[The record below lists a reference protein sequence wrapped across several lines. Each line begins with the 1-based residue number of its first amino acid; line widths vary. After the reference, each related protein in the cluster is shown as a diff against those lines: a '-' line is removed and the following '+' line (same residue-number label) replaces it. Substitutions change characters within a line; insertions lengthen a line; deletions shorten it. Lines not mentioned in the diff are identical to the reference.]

1 MIQADAKERLPLPA
15 GANPAQ
21 EAAHYKK
28 YLKRE
33 THRLK
38 MRHRAGGGGRA
49 ICQARSLVMDLLF
62 SHIIE
67 ALLAAVPG
75 ESGPKGMHFALVAI
89 GGYGRGELNPHSD
102 IDIMFLYGG
111 GSSSRSSSA
120 RPPVIEL
127 FVGGLLW
134 DVGLRVGHSVR
145 TVADCVRAAN
155 SDMQSKTSLI
165 EARLICGDRSL
176 FEKMQE
182 IVLAKCVK
190 GHENEYIEA
199 RIQDQAERRTRF
211 GNSACMQE
219 PNIKNGCGGL
229 RDYQNLLW
237 MAFFKYRS
245 RTLADLQ
252 ARDLISA
259 QQAKD
264 LDTAYDFL
272 LRVRNELHY
281 HLDRAVDTLS
291 RSVLPA
297 IARNLGYTERS
308 PSRRIECF
316 MRDYYLHSRNI
327 FFITRTLEQRL
338 ALLPQPKRL
347 PTLRQFLRQRRQTA
361 SYVLD
366 GFKFVDGQI
375 HAASDQILKDR
386 PQRLMRAFLYAQQ
399 RGLTLHPDLA
409 QLIHNRLEMVN
420 PQFRRD
426 SGVREAFLQIL
437 NRRGNVAPT
446 LRAMHEVGFLGRYLP
461 PFGKLT
467 CLVQHEFYHQ
477 YTTDEHTLVCLEKLD
492 QVWGSQQPLL
502 GPYAELFQ
510 KIERPFVLYLA
521 LLLHDAGKGGK
532 REKHA
537 EAGAKIAA
545 NVAGRLGLDAA
556 ATATLCHL
564 VRLHLAMLQ
573 TSQRRDL
580 DDPGEIRAFAAQVG
594 NVETLNGLTLL
605 SLADSMGTSDQLW
618 NGFKD
623 TLLWSLHHKTRNLL
637 TGGAEFIRAEAKQRE
652 SLAAEVREL
661 LPDTVL
667 KDEIH
672 AHFSKLPTRYFQLRT
687 PREIAADIVLVH
699 QFVRRQLSES
709 KEPLAPVTAWHHEE
723 DRGYSQVKICTWDRH
738 GLFSKISGALTG
750 AGLNIL
756 SAEIFTREDSIV
768 LDTFLVTDAVTG
780 VLANREERERFDHI
794 LKEALVGELD
804 LATLIRQRKPA
815 RLPSH
820 YHEGERMPT
829 VIRFDN
835 QTSDARTI
843 IDIETEDRMG
853 LLYAISEVFTELAID
868 IAIAKICT
876 EKGAATDTFYVSET
890 NGKKVLQTPRQELIR
905 ARLRGAIH
913 KLDERGGQAVAGA
926 KRVHE
931 LDQRDLRL
939 S

>member
-1 MIQADAKERLPLPA
+1 MIQADAKARLPLAA
-15 GANPAQ
+15 GADPAQ
-21 EAAHYKK
+21 EAAHYKR

-49 ICQARSLVMDLLF
+49 VCQARSLVMDLLF

-67 ALLAAVPG
+67 ALSAAIPRG
-75 ESGPKGMHFALVAI
+75 GSPKGSRFALVAI

-102 IDIMFLYGG
+102 IDIMFLHEGG
-111 GSSSRSSSA
+111 HSSRSNSA

-127 FVGGLLW
+127 LTGGLLW
-134 DVGLRVGHSVR
+134 DIGLRVGHSVR
-145 TVADCVRAAN
+145 TIADCVRVAN
-155 SDMQSKTSLI
+155 TDVQSKTSLI
-165 EARLICGDRSL
+165 EARLICGDKRL

-182 IVLAKCVK
+182 TVLAKCVK

-199 RIQDQAERRTRF
+199 RIQDQSERRTKF
-211 GNSACMQE
+211 GNSASMQE

-259 QQAKD
+259 QQAKE

-281 HLDRAVDTLS
+281 HLNRAVDALS
-291 RSVLPA
+291 RSILPA
-297 IARNLGYTERS
+297 IAHNLGYTERS

-327 FFITRTLEQRL
+327 YFITRTLEQRL

-347 PTLRQFLRQRRQTA
+347 PTLRQFLRQRRQLA

-375 HAASDQILKDR
+375 HAASDRIFKDK
-386 PQRLMRAFLYAQQ
+386 PQRLIRAFLYAQQ

-409 QLIHNRLEMVN
+409 QLIHNRLEMVD

-426 SGVREAFLQIL
+426 PGVREAFLQIL
-437 NRRGNVAPT
+437 NQRGNVAPT
-446 LRAMHEVGFLGRYLP
+446 MRAMHEVGFLGRYLP
-461 PFGKLT
+461 AFGKLT

-477 YTTDEHTLVCLEKLD
+477 YTTDEHTLVCIEKLD
-492 QVWGSQQPLL
+492 QVWSSQQPLL
-502 GPYAELFQ
+502 APYAELFQ

-521 LLLHDAGKGGK
+521 LLLHDAGKGSK
-532 REKHA
+532 RENHA
-537 EAGAKIAA
+537 ETGAKIAVS
-545 NVAGRLGLDAA
+545 VAGRLGLDAA
-556 ATATLCHL
+556 DTATLRLL
-564 VRLHLAMLQ
+564 VRLHLSMLQ

-605 SLADSMGTSDQLW
+605 SLADSMGTSEQLW

-623 TLLWSLHHKTRNLL
+623 TLLWALHHKTRNLL

-652 SLAAEVREL
+652 SLAAEVRAL
-661 LPDTVL
+661 LPDTVVET
-667 KDEIH
+667 EIH
-672 AHFSKLPTRYFQLRT
+672 AHFSKLPARYFQLRT
-687 PREIAADIVLVH
+687 PREIATDLVLAH
-699 QFVRRQLSES
+699 LFLRRQLSE
-709 KEPLAPVTAWHHEE
+709 KEEPLEPFTAWHHEE
-723 DRGYSQVKICTWDRH
+723 NRGYSQVKVCTWDRH
-738 GLFSKISGALTG
+738 GLFSKISGALTD

-768 LDTFLVTDAVTG
+768 LDTFLVTDAMSG
-780 VLANREERERFDHI
+780 VLANREEREHFERT
-794 LKEALVGELD
+794 LKEALIGELD
-804 LATLIRQRKPA
+804 LAALIRRRKPA
-815 RLPSH
+815 RLPSA

-853 LLYAISEVFTELAID
+853 LLFTISEVFAELAID

-890 NGKKVLQTPRQELIR
+890 SGKKILQAARQELIR
-905 ARLRGAIH
+905 ARLLGAIR
-913 KLDERGGQAVAGA
+913 KLDEGGASETSVSAPPGGGRFA
-926 KRVHE
+926 TRTH
-931 LDQRDLRL
+931 
-939 S
+939 